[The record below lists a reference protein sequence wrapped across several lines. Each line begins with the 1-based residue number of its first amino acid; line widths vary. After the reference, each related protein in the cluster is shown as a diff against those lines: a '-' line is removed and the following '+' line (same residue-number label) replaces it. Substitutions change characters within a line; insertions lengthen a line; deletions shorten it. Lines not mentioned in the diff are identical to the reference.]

1 MTTRKTADQKQDL
14 KSLSKKDREKKDKQE
29 KRLSNF
35 FNAPVDKSISE
46 SSLISTPNKMPLS
59 KHTGDLKEVEPQ
71 ESSEELM
78 ITQAYLK
85 QCLDQQLDQI
95 KLEMQRNFVKL
106 KKEIISVGQKVKI
119 NEQKIENLEF
129 LLQKQKE
136 SIEKQQTKINELEER
151 LTNIE
156 DRGRKNNLRIRNIP
170 ESILQGNLAN
180 FLAEFFEALKIN
192 IDDKRDFLE
201 RSHRLNKPGTLPDD
215 FPRDIIIACH
225 SYSFREKILKAARQ
239 MERDQGKFKD
249 IKVFPDLSFH
259 TRQARKQFIPATLRL
274 REKDLKYRW
283 GFPTKLIVTKDGTIH
298 IFDSLDKVT
307 KWLENLV

>member
-1 MTTRKTADQKQDL
+1 MTTRKTADQKQEL
-14 KSLSKKDREKKDKQE
+14 KSLSKKDREKKEKQE

-35 FNAPVDKSISE
+35 FNAPVDKSTLE
-46 SSLISTPNKMPLS
+46 SSSISTPNNMPLS
-59 KHTGDLKEVEPQ
+59 KHTGKLKETEPQ
-71 ESSEELM
+71 ESPEEST

-95 KLEMQRNFVKL
+95 KLEMQGNFANL
-106 KKEIISVGQKVKI
+106 KQEIISIGQKAKI

-129 LLQKQKE
+129 LIQKQNE
-136 SIEKQQTKINELEER
+136 CIEKQQMKINELEER
-151 LTNIE
+151 STNIE
-156 DRGRKNNLRIRNIP
+156 DRGRKNYLRIRNIP
-170 ESILQGNLAN
+170 ESISQGNLAN

-201 RSHRLNKPGTLPDD
+201 RSHRLNKPRTLPEDL
-215 FPRDIIIACH
+215 PRDIIIACH

-239 MERDQGKFKD
+239 TEREQGKFKD
-249 IKVFPDLSFH
+249 IKVFPDLSFQ

-283 GFPTKLIVTKDGTIH
+283 GFPTKLIVTKGGTIH
-298 IFDSLDKVT
+298 TFDSLDKIIN
-307 KWLENLV
+307 WLENLV